1 MWTSVID
8 AYKIFQ
14 KFVPC
19 TWSVM
24 LIFPE
29 FTWPKRSYYLK
40 WKVNRHDAA
49 TLYWGKDC
57 PWTPVLKLLLETQMY
72 CVITEFWFTEWT
84 ISILRQLCP
93 FLVSLYSSSA
103 FQYCLVDILATE
115 SFPNNLPF
123 YKEKEA
129 RR

>member
-1 MWTSVID
+1 MNISNWRLQDISEI
-8 AYKIFQ
+8 
-14 KFVPC
+14 C
-19 TWSVM
+19 TLHLECYVNISWIHLAKNELLFKMES
-24 LIFPE
+24 
-29 FTWPKRSYYLK
+29 
-40 WKVNRHDAA
+40 NRHDAA

-57 PWTPVLKLLLETQMY
+57 PWIPVLKWLLETQMY

-84 ISILRQLCP
+84 IPILRQLCP

>member
-1 MWTSVID
+1 MWTSVIE

-24 LIFPE
+24 LIFPK

-40 WKVNRHDAA
+40 WKVIGMMRLHCIGGKIVLGSLCWNGSWRHRC
-49 TLYWGKDC
+49 TLCYYWILIYRMDHSH
-57 PWTPVLKLLLETQMY
+57 LEM
-72 CVITEFWFTEWT
+72 
-84 ISILRQLCP
+84 CP

-103 FQYCLVDILATE
+103 FQYCLVDTLAME